1 MTATIL
7 ASGMAFIDT
16 TALNVILPA
25 LQKDL
30 EATGS
35 DLFWVLNS
43 YLLML
48 ASLIILG
55 GSLGDKRGRVKIFKI
70 GIALFVISSMAC
82 GLAVTIQQLI
92 FFRALQG
99 VGGAL
104 MIPGSLSIIS
114 AVFSK
119 EEKGKAIGTWSAATT
134 IVTIC
139 GPVLGGALAD
149 LGLWRLIFFVN
160 VPLGLFSLIVLQ
172 LKVPE
177 SKEPGAE
184 KIDWSGAIFLTAS
197 LALLTFGFLEVP
209 EVGFSHPFVWVS
221 LVLGMVFMVS
231 FLANE
236 MKVSEPMMPL
246 ELFRD
251 KTFSGVNLQ
260 SFFLYA
266 GLGGMMLFLSL
277 NIIQVQ
283 QYSQLQ
289 AGLTFMPFSVLMVLV
304 GRKMGALTDKYGAR
318 MFLIC
323 GPLMTG
329 LGMFWLATIGITA
342 GPAEYWTTYFP
353 PFLVFAGGMAITVV
367 PLTTAVMGSVSDAK
381 AGIASGINNS
391 VTRISGTF
399 INAILGAVVLLMFRN
414 SVADRLV
421 GLKISAEEKAQILLA
436 TEQLGEATAPSSLS
450 LSLQTQVNAIYDLG
464 FVHIYQVVGVV
475 CGVLAVAAS
484 VVGLLM
490 VEKSK
495 AE

>member
-92 FFRALQG
+92 LFRGLQG

-266 GLGGMMLFLSL
+266 GLGGTMLFLSL

-353 PFLVFAGGMAITVV
+353 PFLVLQEEW
-367 PLTTAVMGSVSDAK
+367 PL
-381 AGIASGINNS
+381 
-391 VTRISGTF
+391 
-399 INAILGAVVLLMFRN
+399 
-414 SVADRLV
+414 
-421 GLKISAEEKAQILLA
+421 Q
-436 TEQLGEATAPSSLS
+436 
-450 LSLQTQVNAIYDLG
+450 
-464 FVHIYQVVGVV
+464 
-475 CGVLAVAAS
+475 
-484 VVGLLM
+484 
-490 VEKSK
+490 
-495 AE
+495 